1 MKTFLMRTMVLCI
14 AIPLAAFSLDEQ
26 FIEACKVGN
35 LSKAEELLEQ
45 GAHIEARDGSDHQ
58 TGLVFSA
65 NAGHLSIVKM
75 LIKRGAEINATD
87 DKGWTAL
94 SEASYRG
101 RTSIV
106 AFLLEK
112 KASTLPST
120 SWLDS
125 REHGNALFWCIE
137 STHNVY
143 NEKIEIV
150 KLLLAHGCEP
160 EGVDENNRDSLTI
173 AKHRNYTEIVQ
184 LLEKYRAERIAKQN
198 KYALLEAIRKQD
210 VKKVKLYLD
219 KKVNPNSL
227 LENGESLLNYAVSAQ
242 NIAIVKLLLEY
253 GANPNTANEL
263 GTTALMRVIRAGNVK
278 IFNLLIDYGINV
290 NQTDLKGR
298 TALFYAVENNSNNV
312 LNTLLNSG
320 ISIDA
325 TDNYGATAFL
335 YACTLGNIPAC
346 RMIMQSG
353 CQISNA
359 DLYGN
364 TALHIAAQK
373 SIAVLARML
382 IENGNIDITAK
393 NDNGRTAL
401 YYAQKNNNKEIIELL
416 RNSNEND
423 EIEDERHY
431 EDKSGFEE

>member
-1 MKTFLMRTMVLCI
+1 MLCMV
-14 AIPLAAFSLDEQ
+14 IPLASLSLDEQ
-26 FIEACKVGN
+26 FIEACKEGN

-45 GAHIEARDGSDHQ
+45 GARIEARDGSDHQ
-58 TGLVFSA
+58 TGLVFA
-65 NAGHLSIVKM
+65 AYKGHVSIIKM

-94 SEASYRG
+94 SEASYMG
-101 RTSIV
+101 KTAVV

-125 REHGNALFWCIE
+125 REHGNAVFWCIE
-137 STHNVY
+137 SAFNSY
-143 NEKIEIV
+143 SEKIEII
-150 KLLLAHGCEP
+150 KLLLAHGAEP
-160 EGVDENNRDSLTI
+160 EGVDENKRDSLAI
-173 AKHRNYTEIVQ
+173 AKHRNYIEIVK
-184 LLEKYRAERIAKQN
+184 LLEKFRAERIAKQN
-198 KYALLEAIRKQD
+198 KYALLEAIRNQD

-227 LENGESLLNYAVSAQ
+227 LENGESLLNYAVTSQ

-263 GTTALMRVIRAGNVK
+263 GTNALMRVIRSGNVK

-298 TALFYAVENNSNNV
+298 TALFYAVENNSNNM

-320 ISIDA
+320 ISIDV

-346 RMIMQSG
+346 KILMQSG

-373 SIAVLARML
+373 SITILARML

-393 NDNGRTAL
+393 NNSGKTAL
-401 YYAQKNNNKEIIELL
+401 YYAQKNNNQEIIDML
-416 RNSNEND
+416 RSSDD
-423 EIEDERHY
+423 EIEDE
-431 EDKSGFEE
+431 E

>member
-1 MKTFLMRTMVLCI
+1 MLCMV
-14 AIPLAAFSLDEQ
+14 IPLAALSLDEQ
-26 FIEACKVGN
+26 FIEACKEGN
-35 LSKAEELLEQ
+35 LSKAEELLER
-45 GAHIEARDGSDHQ
+45 GARIEARDGSDHQ

-65 NAGHLSIVKM
+65 NRGHLSIVKM

-94 SEASYRG
+94 SEASYMG
-101 RTSIV
+101 KIEIV

-137 STHNVY
+137 SSHNKY
-143 NEKIEIV
+143 SEKIEIV
-150 KLLLAHGCEP
+150 KLLLARGCEP
-160 EGVDENNRDSLTI
+160 EGVDENNRDSLAI
-173 AKHRNYTEIVQ
+173 AKHRNYIEIVK
-184 LLEKYRAERIAKQN
+184 LLEKYKAERIAKEN
-198 KYALLEAIRKQD
+198 KYALLEAIRNQD
-210 VKKVKLYLD
+210 VKKVKLYLE
-219 KKVNPNSL
+219 KKVNPNTL
-227 LENGESLLNYAVSAQ
+227 LENGESLLNYAVSTQ
-242 NIAIVKLLLEY
+242 NLAIVKLLLEY

-263 GTTALMRVIRAGNVK
+263 GTTALMRVIRSGNVK
-278 IFNLLIDYGINV
+278 IFNLLIDHGINV

-298 TALFYAVENNSNNV
+298 TALFYAVENNSNNM

-325 TDNYGATAFL
+325 TDNYAATAFL

-346 RMIMQSG
+346 KMLMQSG

-373 SIAVLARML
+373 NLTTLVRILTDDR
-382 IENGNIDITAK
+382 NIDITAK
-393 NDNGRTAL
+393 NDNGKTAL
-401 YYAQKNNNKEIIELL
+401 YYAQKNKNKEIIELL
-416 RNSNEND
+416 RSSDDEDD
-423 EIEDERHY
+423 EIEDE
-431 EDKSGFEE
+431 E